1 MQYDL
6 TVIGAGPAGLFCAL
20 HAAASG
26 HRILLLEKMD
36 APGTKLLISGSGQ
49 CNITHDGMIRDFL
62 SHYGGHGK
70 FIRPALLAF
79 SNSDLL
85 EFFNNHGLETA
96 TDGNGKV
103 FPRTRRSSD
112 VLRLLVRLSNDCGVA
127 LHTHEPANEITHGN
141 RTFKITT
148 SRAVYRSPFL
158 VIATGGM
165 SYPAT
170 GSTGDGY
177 RLAAGMGHGIT
188 ETGPALTPLCIK
200 EFPFADLCGM
210 SFSSMQFSL
219 WRQGVKVVEKTGDV
233 LFTHQ
238 GLSGP
243 GILDC
248 SRSIR
253 SGDIIR
259 LSFIGSELQDEFAR
273 TFTGRIHAQG
283 ASHVKSVLTSYN
295 IPARLVRKILD
306 RAGIPSG
313 CTCAHL
319 SASLRSRL
327 IQYLSG
333 FPLTIAAPG
342 DFSVAMVTRGGV
354 SLEEVNPKTMES
366 RKVKNLY
373 FAGEVLDIDGD
384 TGGYNLQAAF
394 STGMLAAQSIIKKFD
409 REMCTDPPCS

>member
-1 MQYDL
+1 
-6 TVIGAGPAGLFCAL
+6 
-20 HAAASG
+20 
-26 HRILLLEKMD
+26 
-36 APGTKLLISGSGQ
+36 
-49 CNITHDGMIRDFL
+49 
-62 SHYGGHGK
+62 
-70 FIRPALLAF
+70 
-79 SNSDLL
+79 
-85 EFFNNHGLETA
+85 
-96 TDGNGKV
+96 
-103 FPRTRRSSD
+103 
-112 VLRLLVRLSNDCGVA
+112 
-127 LHTHEPANEITHGN
+127 
-141 RTFKITT
+141 
-148 SRAVYRSPFL
+148 VYRSLFL

-188 ETGPALTPLCIK
+188 EIGPALAPIRIK

-210 SFSSMQFSL
+210 SFSSMRFSV
-219 WRQGVKVVEKTGDV
+219 WRQGSKMFETTGDV

-253 SGDIIR
+253 SGDVIR
-259 LSFIGSELQDEFAR
+259 LSFIGSERRDEFAR
-273 TFTGRIHAQG
+273 TFTKRIHAQG
-283 ASHVKSVLTSYN
+283 ASRVKSMLSSYN
-295 IPARLVRKILD
+295 IQARLVRKILD

-327 IQYLSG
+327 ILYLSD
-333 FPLTIAAPG
+333 FPLTVAAPG

-366 RKVKNLY
+366 RKVKNLF

-409 REMCTDPPCS
+409 REM